1 MTHSNFDSA
10 YFLSSNSN
18 SVFMIFKGSPLTSTI
33 YYGKKLHERGHEISL
48 LISRE
53 WADVADYS
61 HLMTNDSFYTTYIF
75 SCGDDFKPL
84 GGGDKVQDADT
95 FFKHFVEFL
104 FDTKMPWFVRPIFH
118 NLFGSLGEYDDD
130 NTAPGYSDTLSR
142 YHQFYQGRG
151 VTRLNR
157 NTRHLR
163 TFDLPV

>member
-1 MTHSNFDSA
+1 MIHFIRLI
-10 YFLSSNSN
+10 YFL
-18 SVFMIFKGSPLTSTI
+18 VAT
-33 YYGKKLHERGHEISL
+33 
-48 LISRE
+48 ISRP
-53 WADVADYS
+53 WLPGSKNPDHGPDHSGPAVRAT
-61 HLMTNDSFYTTYIF
+61 M
-75 SCGDDFKPL
+75 FKAL

-142 YHQFYQGRG
+142 YHQFYQGRS